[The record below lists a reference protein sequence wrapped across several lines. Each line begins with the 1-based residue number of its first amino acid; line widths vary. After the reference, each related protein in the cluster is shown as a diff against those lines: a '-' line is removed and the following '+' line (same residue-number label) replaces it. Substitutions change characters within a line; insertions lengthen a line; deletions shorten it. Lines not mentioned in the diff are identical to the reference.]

1 MARHVSPRTLRQ
13 VSAYF
18 GGISVREVHE
28 RSSAETEASFGSLLR
43 HHRLAQGLTQAELA
57 ERSSLSTRAI
67 SDLERGLKQRPQ
79 RETLRLLMNALDIS
93 PAERTEFESRARRLH
108 VSHTSPSNSLVAP
121 IVFPVPDVSAAFA
134 FPASLP
140 TPLTPLVGR
149 SEEVTSI
156 VTSMHRDADAVRLLT
171 ITGPGGAGK
180 TRLAIA
186 LAVGLRDDY
195 PDGVVFISLAALNDP
210 SLLLPTIAH
219 ALGIQETSTRS
230 LLARVTDAL
239 RDRRVLLVLDNF
251 EQLVAAAAVV
261 TAILTVCP
269 LLSVI
274 TTSRE
279 ALRVQ
284 GEHEFPLAPL
294 PVPAVSAALDV
305 LGGSPAVALFCQ
317 RARAVRR
324 DFTLNAANA
333 EAVRAICAP
342 RWVAPGD

>member
-1 MARHVSPRTLRQ
+1 
-13 VSAYF
+13 
-18 GGISVREVHE
+18 
-28 RSSAETEASFGSLLR
+28 
-43 HHRLAQGLTQAELA
+43 
-57 ERSSLSTRAI
+57 
-67 SDLERGLKQRPQ
+67 
-79 RETLRLLMNALDIS
+79 
-93 PAERTEFESRARRLH
+93 
-108 VSHTSPSNSLVAP
+108 
-121 IVFPVPDVSAAFA
+121 
-134 FPASLP
+134 
-140 TPLTPLVGR
+140 
-149 SEEVTSI
+149 
-156 VTSMHRDADAVRLLT
+156 
-171 ITGPGGAGK
+171 
-180 TRLAIA
+180 
-186 LAVGLRDDY
+186 
-195 PDGVVFISLAALNDP
+195 
-210 SLLLPTIAH
+210 
-219 ALGIQETSTRS
+219 
-230 LLARVTDAL
+230 
-239 RDRRVLLVLDNF
+239 VLDNF